1 MKTSPIGNR
10 RRVTMSVTG
19 ILAVALAAGATACS
33 SSSSSSASAPASSA
47 PSSSATSTATG
58 SAASASSSINQENTA
73 AMALAAG
80 VKEVPSLAAKLPSS
94 IVSSK
99 QLVIAAQLT
108 QPPDDM
114 YEADGTTPEGFEV
127 ALATAIGNE
136 LGLKVSYV
144 PGAFDSLITTLQAG
158 RVDMTMS
165 AMNDTLTRE
174 KTINF
179 VDYLTDGIGLLVN
192 AGNPDNIQT
201 PTDLCGKSVTAV
213 SGSTQQAYAAELS
226 STCTKAGKSPV
237 TLILSSTTAQET
249 ISLETKRVA
258 AVLND
263 NITDAYDVA
272 TSPSLFSAVNYAPIE
287 PGPYGIGVNKNDP
300 GLLAAIQGGL
310 QDLINDGTY
319 GKILQDW
326 QLTSVELKSATVN
339 HGTAG

>member
-1 MKTSPIGNR
+1 MKTSRIANR
-10 RRVTMSVTG
+10 RRAAMSVTG

-33 SSSSSSASAPASSA
+33 SSSSSSASAPASSPA
-47 PSSSATSTATG
+47 PGSS
-58 SAASASSSINQENTA
+58 ASASSTGNAASAINSENAA
-73 AMALAAG
+73 AMAVAAAVKENPTLAAG
-80 VKEVPSLAAKLPSS
+80 LPAS
-94 IVSSK
+94 ITSSK

-114 YEADGTTPEGFEV
+114 YESDGTTPMGFEV
-127 ALATAIGNE
+127 ALATALGNE
-136 LGLKVSYV
+136 LGLTVKYV

-165 AMNDTLTRE
+165 AMNDTPTRE
-174 KTINF
+174 KAINF

-192 AGNPDNIQT
+192 AGNPDNIQS

-213 SGSTQQAYAAELS
+213 SGSTQQAYAAQLS
-226 STCTKAGKSPV
+226 TTCTSQGKSPV
-237 TLILSSTTAQET
+237 TLVLSSTTAQET
-249 ISLETKRVA
+249 VSLETRRVA

-287 PGPYGIGVNKNDP
+287 PGPYGIGVNKDDP
-300 GLLAAIQGGL
+300 QLLSAIKNGL
-310 QDLINDGTY
+310 QDLMNDGTY

-326 QLTSVELKSATVN
+326 ELSSVGLKTATVN
-339 HGTAG
+339 NGSAG

>member
-1 MKTSPIGNR
+1 
-10 RRVTMSVTG
+10 
-19 ILAVALAAGATACS
+19 
-33 SSSSSSASAPASSA
+33 
-47 PSSSATSTATG
+47 
-58 SAASASSSINQENTA
+58 
-73 AMALAAG
+73 MALAAS

-127 ALATAIGNE
+127 ALATAIANE

-158 RVDMTMS
+158 RVDITMS
-165 AMNDTLTRE
+165 AMNDTDTRE

-201 PTDLCGKSVTAV
+201 PTDLCGRSVTAV
-213 SGSTQQAYAAELS
+213 SGSTQQAYAAQLS
-226 STCTKAGKSPV
+226 AACTKAGKGPV

-272 TSPSLFSAVNYAPIE
+272 TSPSMFSAVNYAPIE
-287 PGPYGIGVNKNDP
+287 PGPYGIGINKDDP
-300 GLLAAIQGGL
+300 QLLTAIQTGL
-310 QDLINDGTY
+310 QDLMNNGDY

-326 QLTSVELKSATVN
+326 QLSSVALKSATVN
-339 HGTAG
+339 HGIAG

>member
-1 MKTSPIGNR
+1 
-10 RRVTMSVTG
+10 
-19 ILAVALAAGATACS
+19 
-33 SSSSSSASAPASSA
+33 
-47 PSSSATSTATG
+47 
-58 SAASASSSINQENTA
+58 
-73 AMALAAG
+73 MALATA
-80 VKEVPSLAAKLPSS
+80 VKEVPSLAAEVPATIKSS
-94 IVSSK
+94 GK
-99 QLVIAAQLT
+99 LVIAAQLT

-114 YEADGTTPEGFEV
+114 YEADGTTPMGFEV
-127 ALATAIGNE
+127 ALANAIGNE

-158 RVDMTMS
+158 RVDVTMS
-165 AMNDTLTRE
+165 AMNDTDTRE

-201 PTDLCGKSVTAV
+201 PMDLCGRSVTAV
-213 SGSTQQAYAAELS
+213 SGSTQQAYAGQLS

-287 PGPYGIGVNKNDP
+287 PGPYGIGVNKNEP
-300 GLLAAIQGGL
+300 KLLDAIQKGL
-310 QDLINDGTY
+310 QDLMNDGTY

-326 QLTSVELKSATVN
+326 QLSSIELKTATVN
-339 HGTAG
+339 HGIAG